1 MDFTLKRIR
10 YSLTKEQVE
19 KVMEGVSPEEIREHC
34 VEIGGVLF
42 PVKQVL
48 SVALRLQKLDFT
60 SMDARNI
67 LSRLGFEFKN
77 PLSETEQSKNSRTRN
92 VRRNEL
98 IGFNVL
104 KLANEDPTFKSDLK
118 ARLKSIRLTH
128 QDSMVFELPE
138 GATLDYLI
146 RP

>member
-1 MDFTLKRIR
+1 M
-10 YSLTKEQVE
+10 TKEQVE
-19 KVMEGVSPEEIREHC
+19 KVMKGVSPEEIREHC

-67 LSRLGFEFKN
+67 LSRIGFEFKN

-128 QDSMVFELPE
+128 QDSMLFELPE
-138 GATLDYLI
+138 GATLDCLI
-146 RP
+146 SP

>member
-19 KVMEGVSPEEIREHC
+19 KVMKGVSPEEIREHC

-67 LSRLGFEFKN
+67 LSRIGFEFKN

-128 QDSMVFELPE
+128 QDSMLFELPE
-138 GATLDYLI
+138 GATLDCLI
-146 RP
+146 SP